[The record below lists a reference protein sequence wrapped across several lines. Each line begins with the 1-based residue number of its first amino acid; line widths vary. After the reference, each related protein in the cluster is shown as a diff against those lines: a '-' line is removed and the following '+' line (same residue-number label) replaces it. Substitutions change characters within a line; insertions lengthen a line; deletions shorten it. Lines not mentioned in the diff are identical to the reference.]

1 VRAVDSRYRT
11 IRSGSGRALAGLSEG
26 GYGALNIGIHHPGE
40 FRVLESWSGYQRA
53 DDAGSVFGHRAA
65 LLRRN
70 SPQTTVLAAAPALRR
85 AHTTIWFYSGSGDRD
100 LAQNTRFAQL
110 LAGLRLRHRFFVVRG
125 GHNWALWRGNAARA
139 YLAASRGLR
148 GA

>member
-1 VRAVDSRYRT
+1 M
-11 IRSGSGRALAGLSEG
+11 
-26 GYGALNIGIHHPGE
+26 
-40 FRVLESWSGYQRA
+40 LESWSGYQRA
-53 DDAGSVFGHRAA
+53 DDIGSIFGHRAA

-70 SPQTTVLAAAPALRR
+70 SPQATVGASAAALRG
-85 AHTTIWFYSGSGDRD
+85 AHTTIWFYSGTGDRE
-100 LAQNTRFAQL
+100 LAQNRSFAQQL
-110 LAGLRLRHRFFVVRG
+110 TSLGLRHRFFVVRG